1 MRFDNAPSV
10 RVIECNMR
18 FDNVPSIPHFKTYY
32 IRVGFISA

>member
-18 FDNVPSIPHFKTYY
+18 FDNVPSVPHFKTYY
-32 IRVGFISA
+32 IKVGFISA